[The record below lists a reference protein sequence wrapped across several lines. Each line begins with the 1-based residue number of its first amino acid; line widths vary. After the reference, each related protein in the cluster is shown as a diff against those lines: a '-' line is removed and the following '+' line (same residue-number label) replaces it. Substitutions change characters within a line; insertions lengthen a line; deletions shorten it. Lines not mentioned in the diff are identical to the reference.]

1 MSSNFDF
8 SNASMLDLFRLEVEM
23 QAEILNN
30 GLLKLEKNPSST
42 EDIESLMRSAH
53 SIKGAARIVQLDPIV
68 KLSHAM
74 EDCFVAVQ
82 ESKLKLEEFQI
93 DLLLKGADI
102 YSQIAKLS
110 ETEIADW
117 LKNNISIIN
126 ETTKIISGILT
137 GTSKPEKNIT
147 DNDISSIDEKIK
159 TKVEN
164 NIIEISSSDKKEEKN
179 LPSPKEDDTEKERIL
194 RISTHNLNRLIGL
207 TGEQVVQS
215 QRLFE
220 FIDSLNLYK
229 LKQNEL
235 IKYSDKIKD
244 LIDNSVSLD
253 LLKDYVEN
261 FQKLLLQ
268 EKQNYIQ
275 LITELEIFANQGTNL
290 SNRMYRESLAA
301 RMRPFSEITG
311 DFPRMVRDIAKTLN
325 KKVNLVIDGQNT
337 KVDRDI
343 LEKLKA
349 PLTHIIRN
357 SVDHGIETIEERLA
371 LNKNPEGTI
380 NIEAFHRS
388 GMLIIIIKDDGKG
401 IDYEK
406 LKEKIIDKKLTSEQ
420 MVSEMSKTELLEFLF
435 LPGFSTAKQVT
446 EISGRGVGLD
456 IVQSMVQ
463 EVGGLVRVESETG
476 QGITF
481 QLQLP
486 LTLSVIRTLIVEIA
500 NETYAFPLTRI
511 TRVLTLSVNE
521 IKTLENRQYI
531 VVDSENIGIISANQI
546 FDLPHN
552 TNSNELIN
560 IILISDRLNKY
571 GIIVDNFI
579 EERNLVVYPVDARLG
594 KLPNISAFSMIE
606 NSAPTLI
613 IDVDDLVRSIDIILN
628 GGKLA
633 KIGIY
638 KKENEKIKKKKILVV
653 DDSLTVREIER
664 KLLENNGYDVDVAVN
679 GMDGWNAVR
688 TGNFDLVISDID
700 MPRMNGIELVSNIK
714 HDPVLKN
721 IPVVIVSY
729 KDREEDR
736 LKGMEAGADYYLTKS
751 SFHDETLINVVF
763 DLIGEAE

>member
-8 SNASMLDLFRLEVEM
+8 SNSSMLDLFRLEVEM
-23 QAEILNN
+23 QAEILNS

-42 EDIESLMRSAH
+42 DDIESLMRSAH

-82 ESKLKLEEFQI
+82 ESKLNLEEFHI
-93 DLLLKGADI
+93 DLLFKGADI
-102 YSQIAKLS
+102 YSQIAKLN

-117 LKNNISIIN
+117 LKNNISLIN
-126 ETTKIISGILT
+126 ETTKVISGILS
-137 GTSKPEKNIT
+137 GESKSDTKIEKLNFVE
-147 DNDISSIDEKIK
+147 NKSESKSIVNEVNTVKDEKP
-159 TKVEN
+159 
-164 NIIEISSSDKKEEKN
+164 
-179 LPSPKEDDTEKERIL
+179 LPSTKEDDSEKERIL
-194 RISTHNLNRLIGL
+194 RISTQNLNRLIGL

-244 LIDNSVSLD
+244 LIDNSASFD
-253 LLKDYVEN
+253 LLKDYVDN
-261 FQKLLLQ
+261 FQKLLLH

-275 LITELEIFANQGTNL
+275 LITELEIFANQGTSL

-311 DFPRMVRDIAKTLN
+311 DFPRMVRDIAKSLN
-325 KKVNLVIDGQNT
+325 KKVNLIIEGQNT

-357 SVDHGIETIEERLA
+357 SVDHGIETIEERNA

-388 GMLIIIIKDDGKG
+388 GMLIIIINDDGKG
-401 IDYEK
+401 IDYDK
-406 LKEKIIDKKLTSEQ
+406 LKEKIVDKKLTSEQ

-463 EVGGLVRVESETG
+463 EVGGLVRVESEKG

-486 LTLSVIRTLIVEIA
+486 LTLSVIRTLLVEIA

-531 VVDSENIGIISANQI
+531 IVDSENIGIISANQI
-546 FDLPHN
+546 FDLPQN
-552 TNSNELIN
+552 THSSDLIN

-579 EERNLVVYPVDARLG
+579 EERNLVVYPVDSRLG

-613 IDVDDLVRSIDIILN
+613 IDVDDLIRSIDIILN

-638 KKENEKIKKKKILVV
+638 KKENENVKKKKILVV

-736 LKGMEAGADYYLTKS
+736 MKGMEAGADYYLTKS
-751 SFHDETLINVVF
+751 SFHDETLINVVI
-763 DLIGEAE
+763 DLIGESE